1 MFWRLIRSKRSP
13 FKRAFFI
20 CEFFLITFRIAYNRT
35 YIRNEVNNLKPVIS
49 SEVETAIHEKI
60 IMDLCVLRWNKNLL
74 KLKQVATRK

>member
-1 MFWRLIRSKRSP
+1 M
-13 FKRAFFI
+13 

-60 IMDLCVLRWNKNLL
+60 IMDLCVL
-74 KLKQVATRK
+74 

>member
-1 MFWRLIRSKRSP
+1 M
-13 FKRAFFI
+13 

-60 IMDLCVLRWNKNLL
+60 IMDLCVHAIEQEFI